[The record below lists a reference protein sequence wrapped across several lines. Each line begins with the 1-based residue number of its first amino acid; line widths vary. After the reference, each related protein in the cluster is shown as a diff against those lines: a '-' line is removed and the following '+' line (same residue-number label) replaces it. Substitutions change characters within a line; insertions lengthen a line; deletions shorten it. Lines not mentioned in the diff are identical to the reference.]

1 MTKIILFIYLIG
13 AVLTFITC
21 VLYYRI
27 DFASEII
34 DLIEDLLEMS
44 LFTTNPVIA
53 LFNSILVSIIYPIL
67 ILKGL
72 LVLILSILYII
83 LYIPA
88 SLLFNLED

>member
-1 MTKIILFIYLIG
+1 MSPLLMIYLLG
-13 AVLTFITC
+13 AILTFITC

-34 DLIEDLLEMS
+34 DFLNIN

-53 LFNSILVSIIYPIL
+53 LFNSILVSIIYPVL
-67 ILKGL
+67 ILKGIL
-72 LVLILSILYII
+72 MLIFGILYII

>member
-1 MTKIILFIYLIG
+1 MSPLLIIYLVGTI
-13 AVLTFITC
+13 LTFIIC

-34 DLIEDLLEMS
+34 DFLDIN
-44 LFTTNPVIA
+44 LFTTNPIIA
-53 LFNSILVSIIYPIL
+53 LFNSILVSILYPIL

>member
-1 MTKIILFIYLIG
+1 MILFIYLIG
-13 AVLTFITC
+13 AILTFITC

-34 DLIEDLLEMS
+34 DLLDIN
-44 LFTTNPVIA
+44 LFTTNPVMA
-53 LFNSILVSIIYPIL
+53 LFNSILVSILYPVL

-72 LVLILSILYII
+72 LMLIFGILYII

>member
-1 MTKIILFIYLIG
+1 MSPLLIIYLIG
-13 AVLTFITC
+13 AILTFITC

-27 DFASEII
+27 NFASEII
-34 DLIEDLLEMS
+34 DFLDIN

-53 LFNSILVSIIYPIL
+53 LFNSILVSILYPIL

-72 LVLILSILYII
+72 LVLIFGILYII

>member
-1 MTKIILFIYLIG
+1 MILFIYLAG
-13 AVLTFITC
+13 AILTFITC

-27 DFASEII
+27 DFTSEII
-34 DLIEDLLEMS
+34 DFLDIN

-53 LFNSILVSIIYPIL
+53 LFNSVLVSILYPAL

-72 LVLILSILYII
+72 LMVIFYILYII

>member
-1 MTKIILFIYLIG
+1 MSPLLIIYLIG
-13 AVLTFITC
+13 AILTFITC

-34 DLIEDLLEMS
+34 DFLDIN

-53 LFNSILVSIIYPIL
+53 LFNSILVSILYPIL
-67 ILKGL
+67 ILKGFL
-72 LVLILSILYII
+72 MLIFGILYII

>member
-1 MTKIILFIYLIG
+1 MSPLLIIYLVG
-13 AVLTFITC
+13 AILTFITC

-34 DLIEDLLEMS
+34 DFLDIN

-53 LFNSILVSIIYPIL
+53 LFNSMLVSILYPVL

-72 LVLILSILYII
+72 LVLILGILYII

>member
-1 MTKIILFIYLIG
+1 MSLLLIIYLLG
-13 AVLTFITC
+13 AILTFITC

-27 DFASEII
+27 NFASEII
-34 DLIEDLLEMS
+34 DFLDIN

-53 LFNSILVSIIYPIL
+53 LFNSILVSILYPIL
-67 ILKGL
+67 ILKGFL
-72 LVLILSILYII
+72 MLIFGILYII

>member
-1 MTKIILFIYLIG
+1 MSLLLIIYLLG
-13 AVLTFITC
+13 AILTFITC

-34 DLIEDLLEMS
+34 DFLDIN

-53 LFNSILVSIIYPIL
+53 LFNSILVSILYPIL
-67 ILKGL
+67 ILKGFL
-72 LVLILSILYII
+72 MLIFGILYII

>member
-1 MTKIILFIYLIG
+1 MTKIILFIYLVG

-34 DLIEDLLEMS
+34 DLIEMD

-53 LFNSILVSIIYPIL
+53 LLNSILVSILYPIL

-72 LVLILSILYII
+72 LVLILSVLYII

>member
-1 MTKIILFIYLIG
+1 MSLLLIIYLLG
-13 AVLTFITC
+13 AILTFITC

-34 DLIEDLLEMS
+34 DFLDIN

-53 LFNSILVSIIYPIL
+53 LFNSILVSILYPIL
-67 ILKGL
+67 ILKGFL
-72 LVLILSILYII
+72 MLIFSILYII

>member
-1 MTKIILFIYLIG
+1 MIRIVLLLYLLG

-27 DFASEII
+27 DFASEIVDFLDI
-34 DLIEDLLEMS
+34 N

-53 LFNSILVSIIYPIL
+53 LFNSILVSIIYPVL
-67 ILKGL
+67 ILKGIL
-72 LVLILSILYII
+72 MLILSILYII

>member
-1 MTKIILFIYLIG
+1 MAKIILLLYLLG
-13 AVLTFITC
+13 AILAFITC

-34 DLIEDLLEMS
+34 DLLEID

-53 LFNSILVSIIYPIL
+53 LLNSILISIIYPVL
-67 ILKGL
+67 ILKGIL
-72 LVLILSILYII
+72 MLIFGIIYII
-83 LYIPA
+83 VYIPA

>member
-1 MTKIILFIYLIG
+1 MIKITLFLYLLG
-13 AVLTFITC
+13 AILTFIIC

-34 DLIEDLLEMS
+34 DFLDIN

-53 LFNSILVSIIYPIL
+53 LFNSILVSILYPIL